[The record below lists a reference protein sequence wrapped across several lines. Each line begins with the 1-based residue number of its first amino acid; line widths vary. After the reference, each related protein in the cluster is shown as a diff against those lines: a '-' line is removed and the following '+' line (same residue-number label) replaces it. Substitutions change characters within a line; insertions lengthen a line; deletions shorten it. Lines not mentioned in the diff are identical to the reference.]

1 MKELTIEQKA
11 AAYDKA
17 LGRAKELL
25 EIGLKDTR
33 DKRVVLSFFPE
44 LKEDEDGDEKT
55 RKDIVF
61 YIAANHKDDGEKA
74 RWLYWL
80 EKQGDKSVN
89 IDIESMVSSYKQR
102 LKSQG
107 GIENSPLV
115 NMCLTAFRRGVENT
129 LEELNLKKLEKKGE
143 HESITFNNAHII
155 DSALNDYCCKQ
166 YDALHKE
173 NGGVLSFA
181 RLQHLAMDIYGWCK
195 KQGEQNPEY
204 VRKDAFVEKACE
216 WLEERMIGWNNDFVE
231 DFRNYMKGE

>member
-143 HESITFNNAHII
+143 QKSSDKVEPIVVRDFNSVFSKEQVEEIDKRIEESQRLYNAK
-155 DSALNDYCCKQ
+155 LW
-166 YDALHKE
+166 DA
-173 NGGVLSFA
+173 
-181 RLQHLAMDIYGWCK
+181 M
-195 KQGEQNPEY
+195 
-204 VRKDAFVEKACE
+204 RK
-216 WLEERMIGWNNDFVE
+216 VE
-231 DFRNYMKGE
+231 DFPMTD

>member
-1 MKELTIEQKA
+1 MKELTIEEKA
-11 AAYDKA
+11 KAYDETIEK
-17 LGRAKELL
+17 LRNFHRDYDIVSGLIDVKEELANL
-25 EIGLKDTR
+25 
-33 DKRVVLSFFPE
+33 FPE

-61 YIAANHKDDGEKA
+61 YIAENHKDDGEKA

-107 GIENSPLV
+107 GIENSTLV

-143 HESITFNNAHII
+143 QKSSDKVEPIVVRDFNSVFSREQIEEIDKRIEESQRLYNAK
-155 DSALNDYCCKQ
+155 LR
-166 YDALHKE
+166 DA
-173 NGGVLSFA
+173 
-181 RLQHLAMDIYGWCK
+181 M
-195 KQGEQNPEY
+195 
-204 VRKDAFVEKACE
+204 RK
-216 WLEERMIGWNNDFVE
+216 VE
-231 DFRNYMKGE
+231 DFQMTD